1 MNEKI
6 SEKAVWDE
14 LVPSED
20 EKTSSASF
28 GQSAQAQMMFC
39 YKCNQVIPA
48 NSAFCPWCQTELF
61 VTCPKCGN
69 KYSSQY
75 PACNQC
81 GTNLKVY
88 MLEQEHL
95 KEERIKKQRQEEER
109 KRVEE
114 EQRRLAEEQQR
125 RLNVERAKHEEIQ
138 KSQLRTRFLSENLG
152 IIKTAEFKKT
162 EKVIDEFENYYKQQ
176 LEEINTLPIVGW
188 VFIVMGIVTMFCIE
202 VFDNFIVGVL
212 FEIIY
217 FAIAMI
223 CFASAN
229 TVTKNKHDIKIQ
241 FKKYIENQLLDKY
254 IRVIVEASQLLL
266 DKGLV
271 RNNAIL
277 ENKTDFV
284 ILSYRKAYNREYELY
299 RSLIII

>member
-1 MNEKI
+1 MNDKI

-88 MLEQEHL
+88 MLEQERL
-95 KEERIKKQRQEEER
+95 KEERIKKQSQEEER
-109 KRVEE
+109 KRNEE
-114 EQRRLAEEQQR
+114 EQQKRL
-125 RLNVERAKHEEIQ
+125 RLERARQEEIR
-138 KSQLRTRFLSENLG
+138 KSQLRTRFLSENLE

-162 EKVIDEFENYYKQQ
+162 EKIIGEFENYYKQQ
-176 LEEINTLPIVGW
+176 LEEINTSLVTAW
-188 VFIVMGIVTMFCIE
+188 VFIVMGVVSMFSIG
-202 VFDNFIVGVL
+202 VFDNFIVVLL
-212 FEIIY
+212 FEVIS
-217 FAIAMI
+217 FAIAMV
-223 CFASAN
+223 CFASAD
-229 TVTKNKHDIKIQ
+229 TVKNNKHDIKMQ
-241 FKKYIENQLLDKY
+241 FKKYIEKQVLDKD

-266 DKGLV
+266 DKGSV

-277 ENKTDFV
+277 EKKTDFV
-284 ILSYRKAYNREYELY
+284 ILSYRKAYNKEFELY
-299 RSLIII
+299 RSLIVL